1 MDGPYLLPP
10 SPLIPLRL
18 TTHSFKTAAGGR
30 TRSVARKYWSSLV
43 GMMIEPVPS
52 TCSSLLTNVL
62 TKIPKD
68 GIGKHDD
75 NTLCPSVR
83 VSESFM
89 ECIFEHRNSFIF
101 TFFFFHSLKQF
112 LHPVRVALFDSQLSS
127 FSHSDEDKI
136 NSFSHSYY
144 KLLKWP
150 FILSD
155 KVTLVPPEMTT
166 GFFQYEVYHCRHPQ
180 HGPLPWKI

>member
-1 MDGPYLLPP
+1 MASHLKEPNSSAALLTGVATILGFSAKTGFHWKFTTGPIYKRLILLDGISSRCCFFFKRCSFWPSLHRLWAALPIGVMDGPYLLPP

-101 TFFFFHSLKQF
+101 TFFFFT
-112 LHPVRVALFDSQLSS
+112 P
-127 FSHSDEDKI
+127 
-136 NSFSHSYY
+136 
-144 KLLKWP
+144 
-150 FILSD
+150 
-155 KVTLVPPEMTT
+155 
-166 GFFQYEVYHCRHPQ
+166 
-180 HGPLPWKI
+180 